1 MRSAMSHE
9 PLRAGHVPLQ
19 SMAIDLT
26 NRNLTSGYRRYLP
39 LTRRVEH
46 RGVAMCRL
54 SGRTLTSFGI
64 IQDEEPS
71 HERQLQLEMSL
82 DCRGLLRVC
91 ASSASGPI

>member
-1 MRSAMSHE
+1 MNPFAQAMS
-9 PLRAGHVPLQ
+9 RSK
-19 SMAIDLT
+19 SMAVDLT
-26 NRNLTSGYRRYLP
+26 NPNLTSGYRRYLP

-71 HERQLQLEMSL
+71 HERQLQLEMSWIAA
-82 DCRGLLRVC
+82 DCCACALLPRRGQFEKR
-91 ASSASGPI
+91 ST